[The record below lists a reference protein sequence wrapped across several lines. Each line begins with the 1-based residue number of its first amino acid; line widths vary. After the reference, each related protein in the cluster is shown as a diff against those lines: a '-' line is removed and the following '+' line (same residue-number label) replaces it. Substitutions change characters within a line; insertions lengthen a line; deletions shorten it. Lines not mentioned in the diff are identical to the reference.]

1 MPTLDRMD
9 TGGAVVIRGF
19 SGSGFRIGNGIS
31 AGAALVW
38 GEGGEPWQPP
48 AVADLSSAD
57 FALIMPVTPPIELLL
72 IGTGARLVRPPRAL
86 VDALAERRIA
96 VEAMDSRAAAR
107 TYNLLVGE
115 GRRVA
120 VALYPLDV

>member
-19 SGSGFRIGNGIS
+19 SGTGFRIGNGIS

-38 GEGGEPWQPP
+38 GEGGEAWQPP
-48 AVADLSSAD
+48 SVADLTPAD
-57 FALIMPVTPPIELLL
+57 FVLLEPVTPPIELLI
-72 IGTGARLVRPPRAL
+72 IGTGARLVRPSRSL
-86 VDALAERRIA
+86 VEAMAAHRIG

-120 VALYPLDV
+120 VALYPLDA